1 MIEYENEC
9 VGCSTILHS
18 CLGSACPNKNVPHY
32 YCDECGEEDDLYDFD
47 NRQLC
52 IECIKNLHD
61 KVSE

>member
-18 CLGSACPNKNVPHY
+18 CLGSACPHY

-52 IECIKNLHD
+52 IECIKNLLD

>member
-1 MIEYENEC
+1 MIKYENEC
-9 VGCSTILHS
+9 VGCSTIFHS

-47 NRQLC
+47 DRQLC
-52 IECIKNLHD
+52 IECIKNLLD

>member
-1 MIEYENEC
+1 M
-9 VGCSTILHS
+9 ILHS